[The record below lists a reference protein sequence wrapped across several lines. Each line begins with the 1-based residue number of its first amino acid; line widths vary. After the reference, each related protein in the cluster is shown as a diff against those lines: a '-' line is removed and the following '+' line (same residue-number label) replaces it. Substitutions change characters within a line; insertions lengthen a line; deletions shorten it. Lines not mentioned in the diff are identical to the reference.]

1 MHTYQKNTNLFGN
14 AQNVLFN
21 FILREWSFF
30 YSDIGCSESKVIF
43 KWLKT
48 TTTTTTKTKTKKKA
62 LQGENIC
69 TSCISFSLS
78 ENSHKTRLEAAIRE
92 RRRLRRPFFRPEDQ
106 HWHHVVSSPFA
117 RQRFREFFGNYLISC
132 RAGAWHYQISPDFL
146 NSGLKMASKI
156 EGKAKVIACSW
167 NDIKGQ
173 ITPES

>member
-62 LQGENIC
+62 LQGENVC

-78 ENSHKTRLEAAIRE
+78 ENSHKTRLEAAVRDAQTIAQTVFPP
-92 RRRLRRPFFRPEDQ
+92 RRPTLTSRSLQSICAATFSWILWKLPNFMPRG
-106 HWHHVVSSPFA
+106 SLA
-117 RQRFREFFGNYLISC
+117 L
-132 RAGAWHYQISPDFL
+132 PDFPR
-146 NSGLKMASKI
+146 
-156 EGKAKVIACSW
+156 
-167 NDIKGQ
+167 
-173 ITPES
+173 TF